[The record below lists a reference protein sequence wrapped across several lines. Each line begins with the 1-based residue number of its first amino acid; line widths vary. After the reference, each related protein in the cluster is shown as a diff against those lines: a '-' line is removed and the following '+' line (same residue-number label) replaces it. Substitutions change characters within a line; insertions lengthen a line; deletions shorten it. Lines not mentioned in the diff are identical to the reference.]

1 MEHAN
6 IGDIVELSN
15 GLKLRLDFDND
26 KQHFKTVDI
35 FNELDITTHYQLKD
49 LKHFTVGNSI
59 WGYETNKYKIVNI
72 IYQEDGFLE
81 IKSEVLYIVDNALNV
96 LEAASGSNKYC
107 VPNGDMWTYDE
118 VRHFLI
124 KHIKM

>member
-26 KQHFKTVDI
+26 KKHFKTVDI
-35 FNELDITTHYQLKD
+35 FNELDITTNYPLKD
-49 LKHFTVGNSI
+49 LKHFAVGNSI
-59 WGYETNKYKIVNI
+59 WGYGTETYKIINI
-72 IYQEDGFLE
+72 AYQEDGFLE
-81 IKSEVLYIVDNALNV
+81 IKSEVLYIIDNALNV
-96 LEAASGSNKYC
+96 LQAAGGSNKYY
-107 VPNGDMWTYDE
+107 VPNGSVWTYDE